1 MVWPKVVGTPREV
14 FGLGQTQEGLPK
26 SGSKACD
33 SGAVLSRGSEHLVP
47 NAKTNDLVN
56 AKVSGHGWTSHARG
70 ARAVISLEGD
80 WLVGD
85 TYVDRGVPRL
95 LHDYASLTGIGFDAD
110 GLGHWDSTLLVFLS
124 QLRQASAHYKIDF
137 DETGLP
143 SSTRRLLDLL
153 PAQEVLAAPV
163 IRKSSIA
170 QDVGAYVIGTWA
182 EVIAVTTLVG
192 ETTLATASV
201 LRGRTRMRSMDLLT
215 CVQEAGLEA
224 LPIVTIVNV
233 LVGAILA
240 FVGAIE
246 LRKFGADVYIANL
259 VGIAVLREM
268 AALMTAIV
276 MSGRTGGAYAAQIAT
291 MQGSEEI
298 DALRSFGIPLLDY
311 LILPRVLAL
320 ISMMPILYL
329 YGSAIGILGG
339 FAVAVAMLHI
349 SATIFMTQAAGAVTI
364 AEVFFGLAKSIAFGA
379 LIAIAGCRVGL
390 RAGRSAADVGRAATT
405 AVVVGIVGVIALD
418 SIFAVCANTLGF

>member
-1 MVWPKVVGTPREV
+1 MV
-14 FGLGQTQEGLPK
+14 
-26 SGSKACD
+26 
-33 SGAVLSRGSEHLVP
+33 
-47 NAKTNDLVN
+47 
-56 AKVSGHGWTSHARG
+56 
-70 ARAVISLEGD
+70 SLEGD

-85 TYVDRGVPRL
+85 TDVDRGLSGL
-95 LHDYASLTGIGFDAD
+95 LNEGANLRGIGFDAG
-110 GLGHWDSTLLVFLS
+110 GLGHWDSSLLVFLS
-124 QLRQASAHYKIDF
+124 QIRQSAAQFKIKF
-137 DETGLP
+137 DDVGLP
-143 SSTRRLLDLL
+143 NAARRLLDLL
-153 PAQEVLAAPV
+153 PVQEPPGATGVGKTSLAET
-163 IRKSSIA
+163 
-170 QDVGAYVIGTWA
+170 VGVQVIGIWT
-182 EVIAVTTLVG
+182 ELVAVTTLVG
-192 ETTLATASV
+192 EITLAVGAS
-201 LRGRTRMRSMDLLT
+201 LRGRTRMRRIDLLT

-246 LRKFGADVYIANL
+246 LRLFGADIYIANL
-259 VGIAVLREM
+259 VAIAVIREM

-320 ISMMPILYL
+320 VSIMPILYL
-329 YGSAIGILGG
+329 YGSAVGILGG
-339 FAVAVAMLHI
+339 FSVAVVMLNI
-349 SATIFMTQAAGAVTI
+349 SGTVFMNQAIVAVTL
-364 AEVFFGLAKSIAFGA
+364 AEVFFGLAKSIAFGS

-390 RAGRSAADVGRAATT
+390 KAGRSAADVGRAATT

-418 SIFAVCANTLGF
+418 AVFAVCANTLGV

>member
-1 MVWPKVVGTPREV
+1 M
-14 FGLGQTQEGLPK
+14 
-26 SGSKACD
+26 
-33 SGAVLSRGSEHLVP
+33 P
-47 NAKTNDLVN
+47 NEETNDLIN
-56 AKVSGHGWTSHARG
+56 AEASGNGWTSHASG
-70 ARAVISLEGD
+70 ARVVISLEGD

-85 TYVDRGVPRL
+85 TYVDRGVSRL
-95 LHDYASLTGIGFDAD
+95 LHDDARPSGIGFDTH

-124 QLRQASAHYKIDF
+124 QLRQASAQYKINF

-153 PAQEVLAAPV
+153 PVREVLAPPV
-163 IRKSSIA
+163 IRTSSLA
-170 QDVGAYVIGTWA
+170 QDVGVRVIGVWA

-215 CVQEAGLEA
+215 CMQEAGLEA
-224 LPIVTIVNV
+224 LAIVTVVNV
-233 LVGAILA
+233 LIGAILA

-246 LRKFGADVYIANL
+246 LQRFGAAVYVANL
-259 VGIAVLREM
+259 VGIAVVREM
-268 AALMTAIV
+268 AAVMTAIV

-298 DALRSFGIPLLDY
+298 DALSSFGIPLLDY

-320 ISMMPILYL
+320 VSMMPILYL
-329 YGSAIGILGG
+329 YGSAVGILGG
-339 FAVAVAMLHI
+339 FVVAVAMLNV
-349 SATIFMTQAAGAVTI
+349 SATIFMTQLAGAVSV
-364 AEVFFGLAKSIAFGA
+364 AELCVGLAKSIAFGS
-379 LIAIAGCRVGL
+379 LIAIASCRVGL
-390 RAGRSAADVGRAATT
+390 KAGRSAADVGRAATK

-418 SIFAVCANTLGF
+418 AVFAVCANTLDF

>member
-1 MVWPKVVGTPREV
+1 VATAEKPEMTN
-14 FGLGQTQEGLPK
+14 
-26 SGSKACD
+26 
-33 SGAVLSRGSEHLVP
+33 AV
-47 NAKTNDLVN
+47 A
-56 AKVSGHGWTSHARG
+56 SGHGWTSRIKDAT
-70 ARAVISLEGD
+70 ALVSLEGD
-80 WLVGD
+80 WLVSD
-85 TYVDRGVPRL
+85 TDADRGVSRL
-95 LHDYASLTGIGFDAD
+95 LHDDVSLSSIGFDTG
-110 GLGHWDSTLLVFLS
+110 GLGHWDSSLLVFLS
-124 QLRQASAHYKIDF
+124 QIRQAAAHFKVGF

-143 SSTRRLLDLL
+143 NTARRLLDLL
-153 PAQEVLAAPV
+153 PVSVGPAVPPIPKA
-163 IRKSSIA
+163 SIA
-170 QDVGAYVIGTWA
+170 EKLGVHVLGIWA
-182 EVIAVTTLVG
+182 ELIAIATLVG
-192 ETTLATASV
+192 ELTLATASMA
-201 LRGRTRMRSMDLLT
+201 RRSTRMRRIDLLS

-246 LRKFGADVYIANL
+246 LRLFGADIYIANL
-259 VGIAVLREM
+259 VAVAVLREM

-320 ISMMPILYL
+320 VSMMPILYL
-329 YGSAIGILGG
+329 YGSAVGILGG
-339 FAVAVAMLHI
+339 FSVAVVMLNI
-349 SATIFMTQAAGAVTI
+349 SGSVFMTQSVAAVTM

-418 SIFAVCANTLGF
+418 AVFAVCANTLGV